1 MPDSREEFLDRIH
14 TSLAQVETP
23 SLSDEQR
30 SDAERWLRTYL
41 LSKDDSLPEAPAQ
54 ARAALTLIEALIEN
68 TTEDEVKRGLVS
80 VGGTLSQSLAA
91 DGELPETTPAGEWAG
106 LVREFLAFHEEE
118 VLEQAQEAAA
128 DRSSLRRL
136 LPKISE
142 GNPKAW
148 QRWLGAYIRD
158 LGFRRE
164 IEAANT
170 LLLLYIDARIE
181 TALQDDDYETAV
193 QLTDWALQRS
203 AQLDDSVLQGRYLNT
218 KGEALADLG
227 RLEEA
232 LIAFEEALD
241 RWLDLEAQEPDRY
254 TETVTLVYHQQGIVL
269 RDLGRTKEALEAFDE
284 AHERYLQMEEHA
296 SEGHADQIAHVYA
309 NRGTA
314 LSNLGCP
321 EKALT
326 AYDEALERWVSLDRH
341 APGRYADEIGK
352 VCANRGNV
360 FSALGRLQKA
370 LASYDRALRRLKP
383 IEKHAPVTSVEEI
396 ATVYTNR
403 ASVLKELGRLE
414 EALGAYD
421 EGLGFLLALEEKN
434 PERYAEV
441 VATVYENRSDALEDL
456 DRLEAA
462 QTAREKALQRQ
473 RTLEARND

>member
-1 MPDSREEFLDRIH
+1 MPDSREEFLDRID
-14 TSLAQVETP
+14 TSLAQAETP
-23 SLSDEQR
+23 SLTGKQR
-30 SDAERWLRTYL
+30 SNAERWLRTHL
-41 LSKDDSLPEAPAQ
+41 FSEDDGLPETAVQ
-54 ARAALTLIEALIEN
+54 ARAALTLTEALVEN

-80 VGGTLSQSLAA
+80 VGGTLAQSLAA
-91 DGELPETTPAGEWAG
+91 DGELPETTPADEWAG

-128 DRSSLRRL
+128 DRPSLQQL

-142 GNPKAW
+142 GDPRAW
-148 QRWLGAYIRD
+148 KRWLGAYIRD

-181 TALQDDDYETAV
+181 TALQDDDHETAV
-193 QLTDWALQRS
+193 QLTEWALQRS
-203 AQLDDSVLQGRYLNT
+203 AQLDDPVLPARYLNT
-218 KGEALADLG
+218 KGEALTDLG

-232 LIAFEEALD
+232 LTAFEEALD

-296 SEGHADQIAHVYA
+296 SEGYADQIAHVYA
-309 NRGTA
+309 HRGTA
-314 LSNLGCP
+314 LSNLGWP

-326 AYDEALERWVSLDRH
+326 AYDEALERWAALDRH

-370 LASYDRALRRLKP
+370 LAAYDRALRRLKP
-383 IEKHAPVTSVEEI
+383 IDKHAPVAYVEEI
-396 ATVYTNR
+396 ATVHLNR
-403 ASVLKELGRLE
+403 GDVLAELGQLE
-414 EALGAYD
+414 EGLKAYG
-421 EGLGFLLALEEKN
+421 EALGFLLALEEKN

-441 VATVYENRSDALEDL
+441 VATVYDNRSDVFEDL
-456 DRLEAA
+456 GQLEEA
-462 QTAREKALQRQ
+462 QTAREKGLQRR
-473 RTLEARND
+473 RTLEERNA

>member
-1 MPDSREEFLDRIH
+1 MPDSREEFLDRID
-14 TSLAQVETP
+14 TSLTQVETP
-23 SLSDEQR
+23 SLADEQR

-41 LSKDDSLPEAPAQ
+41 LSKDDSLPETSALGQ
-54 ARAALTLIEALIEN
+54 AGLTLIEALVEN
-68 TTEDEVKRGLVS
+68 TTKDEVKRGLIS
-80 VGGTLSQSLAA
+80 VGGALAQSLAA

-128 DRSSLRRL
+128 DRSGLQRL

-142 GNPKAW
+142 GDPKAW

-181 TALQDDDYETAV
+181 TALQDDDHETAV

-203 AQLDDSVLQGRYLNT
+203 AQLDDSVLPARYLNT

-232 LIAFEEALD
+232 LTAFEAALD

-254 TETVTLVYHQQGIVL
+254 TETVTLVYHQRGIVL

-296 SEGHADQIAHVYA
+296 SEGYADQIAHVYA

-314 LSNLGCP
+314 LSNLGWP

-326 AYDEALERWVSLDRH
+326 AYEEALERWVSLDRH

-352 VCANRGNV
+352 VCANRGNM

-370 LASYDRALRRLKP
+370 NAAYDRALRRLKP

-396 ATVYTNR
+396 ATVYINR
-403 ASVLKELGRLE
+403 ADVLKEVGRLE

-421 EGLGFLLALEEKN
+421 EGLGFLLALEEKK

-462 QTAREKALQRQ
+462 QTAHEKALQRH